1 MDAKIDTGAC
11 FCSMLFW
18 NAFLHRFFVRIF
30 EAPNLKNRALA
41 STGARFLQNQRFL
54 KRYEKSMILASF
66 LEAKAK
72 KIRFKIDS
80 KMCCFKASHFKRF
93 FFDFASILD
102 APNLCK
108 ITKFLKK
115 SKFGGSF

>member
-41 STGARFLQNQRFL
+41 SKGTRFLQNQRFR
-54 KRYEKSMILASF
+54 KSYEKNMMLASF
-66 LEAKAK
+66 LEAEAK
-72 KIRFKIDS
+72 KIRLKIDS
-80 KMCCFKASHFKRF
+80 KICCFKASHFKRF
-93 FFDFASILD
+93 FFDFAANLETKSMQNHKILR
-102 APNLCK
+102 N
-108 ITKFLKK
+108 
-115 SKFGGSF
+115 